1 MAVQT
6 MRRLLRPSLSRRL
19 LLALV
24 LAFVLVGVV
33 LVANEYRA
41 FRQAGRQQA
50 ALLKAG
56 RYLAE
61 ALGHAADAQQAQLIV
76 RVAETYFNRAREDF
90 ATERHR
96 ILGALLFQL
105 RTADGQLLYSSGAL
119 PSEPLPGT
127 QGEVISHEPTASC
140 RSPNRCWPTPR
151 CWAGWAWT
159 SCPRW
164 HWPSPSCSCRCGGR
178 CARGCARCGG
188 WRRSCSSGRATTSR
202 PSPNT

>member
-61 ALGHAADAQQAQLIV
+61 ALGHAADAQQARLIV

-119 PSEPLPGT
+119 PPAPLPGT
-127 QGEVISHEPTASC
+127 AGQVVSHEMSGHPYLVVRMA
-140 RSPNRCWPTPR
+140 TPHGELSI
-151 CWAGWAWT
+151 AEPLLAD
-159 SCPRW
+159 
-164 HWPSPSCSCRCGGR
+164 
-178 CARGCARCGG
+178 
-188 WRRSCSSGRATTSR
+188 TTVLGMKHR
-202 PSPNT
+202 NLMR